1 MTEEQGFLNLFRV
14 AEGKQKHPLYKRT
27 CELAIEY
34 RAFVTG
40 DGLDKFLRQ
49 FVRRESEELFEQRK
63 RITQHVSTSVLD
75 AIMSAFRK
83 AHRAARTRV
92 LEYAGGEGD
101 AKKAALEMILGEF
114 TADMGVDD
122 WVYTRVLELNET
134 DPNALIVLEWEPFD
148 FKRQNAKPYPF
159 EVHSEDAL
167 DYKRDQRG
175 ELLYL
180 IARAPGAF
188 GGERLTLYM
197 KNASFSLDEVK
208 VKGTQAPP
216 PGTRKIGQKYWLFT
230 EHPPHGLGY
239 VPAFRVGYKRD
250 PLTGGNSFVAPYQPA
265 MPILHKQLKANSEL
279 DLTRSLHA
287 HPLVVRVGEPC
298 DAQGCY
304 GGKVYGE
311 GGEHVCGTC
320 QGTGYKKRPTTT
332 QEEIVVTPAKT
343 GDLPDIE
350 RTILYKTPPVEFLQ
364 WMDGHVERL
373 TEQAKRAVFNA
384 EIFTQTQV
392 AKTATGENLDMDA
405 VYDTLYPYMLKIAQV
420 WNFVVKGVAD
430 ITDKSAGLTANMLI
444 RRDGRLKGFDALL
457 EDWRKANETGAGPL
471 VKRRIEADIANAM
484 FADEPEKYQQW
495 QTRER
500 YNPFSGQ
507 SEGQIMYL
515 LASDLVPKEQKVLYS
530 NLGYIFDNVEK
541 ARPDFYSLARKDQDA
556 LVNAVV
562 SDIVAGL
569 DNGVQAIADGPDRLG
584 KIPLALQQLGLA
596 RARTVEVGDKKS
608 AKQMGDKIGELLDQL

>member
-1 MTEEQGFLNLFRV
+1 M
-14 AEGKQKHPLYKRT
+14 PL
-27 CELAIEY
+27 
-34 RAFVTG
+34 
-40 DGLDKFLRQ
+40 
-49 FVRRESEELFEQRK
+49 
-63 RITQHVSTSVLD
+63 
-75 AIMSAFRK
+75 
-83 AHRAARTRV
+83 
-92 LEYAGGEGD
+92 
-101 AKKAALEMILGEF
+101 
-114 TADMGVDD
+114 
-122 WVYTRVLELNET
+122 
-134 DPNALIVLEWEPFD
+134 
-148 FKRQNAKPYPF
+148 
-159 EVHSEDAL
+159 
-167 DYKRDQRG
+167 
-175 ELLYL
+175 
-180 IARAPGAF
+180 
-188 GGERLTLYM
+188 
-197 KNASFSLDEVK
+197 
-208 VKGTQAPP
+208 
-216 PGTRKIGQKYWLFT
+216 
-230 EHPPHGLGY
+230 
-239 VPAFRVGYKRD
+239 
-250 PLTGGNSFVAPYQPA
+250 
-265 MPILHKQLKANSEL
+265 LHKQLMSNSEL
-279 DLTRSLHA
+279 DLTIRLHA

-471 VKRRIEADIANAM
+471 VKQRIEADIANAM

-515 LASDLVPKEQKVLYS
+515 LASDLVPKEQKILYS

-541 ARPDFYSLARKDQDA
+541 TRPDFYTLARKEQDA
-556 LVNAVV
+556 LVQEV
-562 SDIVAGL
+562 L
-569 DNGVQAIADGPDRLG
+569 EAILA
-584 KIPLALQQLGLA
+584 KIDTSPVL
-596 RARTVEVGDKKS
+596 
-608 AKQMGDKIGELLDQL
+608 

>member
-27 CELAIEY
+27 VEVATES

-40 DGLDKFLRQ
+40 EGLDKYLRRV
-49 FVRRESEELFEQRK
+49 VRREDDVLFTQRK
-63 RITQHVSTSVLD
+63 DITQHIATSVLD
-75 AIMSAFRK
+75 AIMSAFHK
-83 AHRAARTRV
+83 ANRAARTRV
-92 LEYAGGEGD
+92 LEYAGSNGD
-101 AKKAALEMILGEF
+101 ERKAALERIFSGF
-114 TADMGVDD
+114 TAEMGVDD
-122 WVYTRVLELNET
+122 WVNTRVLELNKT
-134 DPNALIVLEWEPFD
+134 DPNAWIVLEWEPFD
-148 FKRQNAKPYPF
+148 YKRENAKPYPF
-159 EVHSEDAL
+159 EVYSEDAL

-175 ELLYL
+175 DLLYL

-250 PLTGGNSFVAPYQPA
+250 QLTNGQSYVPPYHAA
-265 MPILHKQLKANSEL
+265 MPLLHKQLMSNSEL
-279 DLTRSLHA
+279 DLTIRLHA

-364 WMDGHVERL
+364 WMDGYVQRL

-420 WNFVVKGVAD
+420 WNFVIKGVAD

-457 EDWRKANETGAGPL
+457 EDWRKANDTGAGPL
-471 VKRRIEADIANAM
+471 VKQRIEADIANAM
-484 FADEPEKYQQW
+484 FVDEPEKYHRW
-495 QTRER
+495 ETRER

-541 ARPDFYSLARKDQDA
+541 ARPDFYALARKDQDA
-556 LVNAVV
+556 LVQEVLAA
-562 SDIVAGL
+562 ILAEL
-569 DNGVQAIADGPDRLG
+569 DTSPVL
-584 KIPLALQQLGLA
+584 
-596 RARTVEVGDKKS
+596 
-608 AKQMGDKIGELLDQL
+608 

>member
-1 MTEEQGFLNLFRV
+1 MLMRLSKV
-14 AEGKQKHPLYKRT
+14 AEGKTKHPLYERT
-27 CELAIEY
+27 CDLAREY

-40 DGLDKFLRQ
+40 DGLDTYLRQ
-49 FVRRESEELFEQRK
+49 FVRRESTELFLQRVK
-63 RITQHVSTSVLD
+63 ITQHVAMSVLSG
-75 AIMSAFRK
+75 ITSTFRK
-83 AHRAARTRV
+83 GNRAARTRV
-92 LEYAGGEGD
+92 LEYSGGDGD
-101 AKKAALEMILGEF
+101 MKKAILEKILGLF
-114 TADMGVDD
+114 TSEMGVDD
-122 WVYTRVLELNET
+122 WVNTRVLELNET
-134 DPNALIVLEWEPFD
+134 DPNAWIVLEWEPFD
-148 FKRQNAKPYPF
+148 YRTQNAAPYPF
-159 EVHSEDAL
+159 EVSSADCY

-175 ELLYL
+175 ELIYL
-180 IARAPGAF
+180 IARAPGAL
-188 GGERLTLYM
+188 GGDRLTLYM
-197 KNASFSLDEVK
+197 KERSVSLDEVK

-216 PGTRKIGQKYWLFT
+216 PGAVKIGTKYWLPT
-230 EHPPHGLGY
+230 EHPPHNLGY
-239 VPAFRVGYKRD
+239 IPAFRVGYKRD
-250 PLTGGNSFVAPYQPA
+250 AVTNGRSYVAPFSEA

-279 DLTRSLHA
+279 DLTVSLHA

-364 WMDGHVERL
+364 WMDGYVERL

-405 VYDTLYPYMLKIAQV
+405 VYDTIYPYMLKVAQV

-430 ITDKSAGLTANMLI
+430 ITDKSVGLTANMLI

-471 VKRRIEADIANAM
+471 VKQRIEADIANAM
-484 FADEPEKYQQW
+484 FADEPEKYQRW

-507 SEGQIMYL
+507 SEGQVMYL
-515 LASDLVPKEQKVLYS
+515 LASDLVPKDQKVLYS

-541 ARPDFYSLARKDQDA
+541 ERPDFYALARKDQDA
-556 LVNAVV
+556 LVNAVL